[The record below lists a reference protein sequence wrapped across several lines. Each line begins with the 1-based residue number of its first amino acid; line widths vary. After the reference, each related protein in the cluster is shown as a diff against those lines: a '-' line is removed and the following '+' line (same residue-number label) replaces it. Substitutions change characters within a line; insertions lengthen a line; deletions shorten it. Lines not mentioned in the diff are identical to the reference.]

1 VSILTGLYPPTSGHA
16 YVNGLDISQKMDEI
30 RRHMGLC
37 PQQDLLFDE
46 LTGKEHLLIFG
57 RLRGIPA
64 RQLERDVAET
74 LRVRKYFQSSFVL

>member
-1 VSILTGLYPPTSGHA
+1 MSILTGLYPPTSGHA

-46 LTGKEHLLIFG
+46 LTGREHLLIFG

-74 LRVRKYFQSSFVL
+74 LRVRVLS